1 VIWAGIVAASET
13 IPAQIDQLAD
23 LSHHIG
29 RRSTYAVTQTE
40 RGRLNGVRMQ
50 LADPSDHPHL
60 GSLPFATDLADW
72 DLPYMRGVLGLHR
85 HVVRLVE
92 LGDDGQRTSYVV
104 KELPDRLARREF
116 RLLRS
121 LAADRLPT
129 VLAVAV
135 VTDRGDDRD
144 GLLVTRHLDYSLPYR
159 NLLAGQGMT
168 IPYLGDRVLAAL
180 VGLLVRLHLAGFFWG
195 DCSLSNTLFR
205 RDAGELMAYIIDVE
219 TSERFDQ
226 LSDGQRALDLQIA
239 TENVAGGLLDLQAG
253 GRLVSTVDPWQVAEN
268 IESSY
273 NDLWAELTD
282 IEEFSASEQWRVGE
296 RLRRIHELGFDV
308 GEMEVLTDADGQ
320 HLRLVP
326 RVVESG
332 YHQDR
337 LFALTGLWAGENQ
350 ARRLLDDIRTFAAE
364 LRTRTGTSPSE
375 SIAAVRWLDQ
385 RFEPIVASIP
395 PTLTGKLEPAEIY
408 HQLLEHRWYL
418 TERDRRDVS
427 LDEALESYLP
437 DVLAQA
443 PDEAVSVDVP
453 TSELIL
459 PDLSG
464 EPPDGEPS

>member
-1 VIWAGIVAASET
+1 M
-13 IPAQIDQLAD
+13 
-23 LSHHIG
+23 
-29 RRSTYAVTQTE
+29 
-40 RGRLNGVRMQ
+40 RLQ
-50 LADPSDHPHL
+50 FADPAEHPHL
-60 GSLPFATDLADW
+60 GTLPFATDLADW
-72 DLPYMRGVLGLHR
+72 DLPHMRGVLGLHR

-92 LGDDGQRTSYVV
+92 LGDETQRTSYVV
-104 KELPDRLARREF
+104 KELPDHLAQREY

-129 VLAVAV
+129 VNAVAV
-135 VTDRGDDRD
+135 VTDRSDHRD
-144 GLLVTRHLDYSLPYR
+144 GLLMTRHLDYSLPYR
-159 NLLAGQGMT
+159 NLLAGQGMS
-168 IPYLGDRVLAAL
+168 IPYLGERVLGAL

-205 RDAGELMAYIIDVE
+205 RDAGELAAYIIDVE
-219 TSERFDQ
+219 TSERYEK
-226 LSDGQRALDLQIA
+226 LSDGQRTLDLQIA

-253 GRLVSTVDPWQVAEN
+253 GRLVKTVDPWQVAEN

-282 IEEFSASEQWRVGE
+282 IEEFTVAERWRVAE
-296 RLRRIHELGFDV
+296 RVRRIHDLGFDV
-308 GEMEVLTDADGQ
+308 GEIEVLTDMDGD

-332 YHQDR
+332 FHQDR

-350 ARRLLDDIRTFAAE
+350 ARRLLDDIRGFAAE
-364 LRTRTGTSPSE
+364 LHARTGSAPSE

-385 RFEPIVASIP
+385 RFEPIIASIP
-395 PTLTGKLEPAEIY
+395 PALTGKLEPAELY

-418 TERDRRDVS
+418 AERERRDVS
-427 LDEALESYLP
+427 LEEALESYIP
-437 DVLAQA
+437 EVLSGA

-453 TSELIL
+453 TAELVL

-464 EPPDGEPS
+464 SPPPDE